1 MKWINRNDSEANFE
15 DRRGKGRGKRNA
27 AVGGLGA
34 IVIAVIA
41 LLLGQNPFQAVEMV
55 NSIAPGES
63 TEVVDP
69 SRVNENEELKVFTL
83 GVFNSA
89 NDVWDEIFSTQMEQN
104 YQRPTLVAF
113 TDETVSECGGASAAV
128 GPFYC
133 PADQKMYIDL
143 NFFHQLRSEFGA
155 SGDLAMA
162 YVTAHEVGHHVQKLL
177 RIIDQMNQYRGRI
190 SEVEFNRLN
199 VKLELQA
206 DFLAG
211 VWVYHAQRMNMIR
224 LEPGDLESVISAT
237 TAVGDDTIQ
246 KRSMGYSVPDS
257 FTHGISAQRTYWF
270 RKGMETGDI
279 TQGDTFNDPS
289 LKPIKSNY

>member
-1 MKWINRNDSEANFE
+1 MKWINRNDGEANYE
-15 DRRGKGRGKRNA
+15 DRRGRGHGKRNA

-34 IVIAVIA
+34 IVIAIIA
-41 LLLGQNPFQAVEMV
+41 LLLGQNPFQAIDMV
-55 NSIAPGES
+55 SSIAPGES
-63 TEVVDP
+63 TEMVDP
-69 SRVNENEELKVFTL
+69 SRANENEDLKVFTL

-89 NDVWDEIFSTQMEQN
+89 NDVWAEIFRTQLNEN
-104 YQRPTLVAF
+104 YNRPTLVTF
-113 TDETVSECGGASAAV
+113 TDATVSECGGATESV

-143 NFFHQLRSEFGA
+143 DFFHQLKSEFGA
-155 SGDLAMA
+155 KGDLAMA

-177 RIIDQMNQYRGRI
+177 GIIDQMNQYRGRI
-190 SEVEFNRLN
+190 SETEYNRLN

-206 DFLAG
+206 DFFAG
-211 VWVYHAQRMNMIR
+211 VWVYHAQRMNMIQ
-224 LEPGDLESVISAT
+224 LEPGDLESAISAT

-257 FTHGISAQRTYWF
+257 FTHGTAAQRTYWF

-279 TQGDTFNDPS
+279 RQGDTFNDPG
-289 LKPIKSNY
+289 LK

>member
-1 MKWINRNDSEANFE
+1 MKWINRNDSQANYE
-15 DRRGKGRGKRNA
+15 DRRGKGRRNA
-27 AVGGLGA
+27 AVGGVGA
-34 IVIAVIA
+34 IIVAVIA
-41 LLLGQNPFQAVEMV
+41 LLLGQNPFQAIDMV
-55 NSIAPGES
+55 SSIAPGGDS
-63 TEVVDP
+63 EVVDP
-69 SRVNENEELKVFTL
+69 SRANENEDLKILTL

-89 NDVWDEIFSTQMEQN
+89 NDVWAEIFRAQLSKQ
-104 YQRPTLVAF
+104 YIRPTLVTF
-113 TDETVSECGGASAAV
+113 TDETVTECGGATAAV

-143 NFFHQLRSEFGA
+143 NFFHQLKSDFGA
-155 SGDLAMA
+155 EGDLAMA

-177 RIIDQMNQYRGRI
+177 GIIDQVNQYRGRI
-190 SEVEFNRLN
+190 SEAEYNKMN

-246 KRSMGYSVPDS
+246 KRSRGYTVPDS
-257 FTHGISAQRTYWF
+257 FTHGTAAQRTYWF
-270 RKGMETGDI
+270 RKGMQSGDMS
-279 TQGDTFNDPS
+279 QGDTFNDPG
-289 LKPIKSNY
+289 LG

>member
-1 MKWINRNDSEANFE
+1 MKWINRNDSQANYE
-15 DRRGKGRGKRNA
+15 DRRGKGRRNA
-27 AVGGLGA
+27 AVGGVGA
-34 IVIAVIA
+34 IIVAVNA
-41 LLLGQNPFQAVEMV
+41 LLLGQNPFQAIDMV
-55 NSIAPGES
+55 SNMAPGGDS
-63 TEVVDP
+63 EVVDP
-69 SRVNENEELKVFTL
+69 SRANENEDLKVLTL

-89 NDVWDEIFSTQMEQN
+89 NDVWAEIFRSQLDKQ
-104 YQRPTLVAF
+104 YVRPTLVTF
-113 TDETVSECGGASAAV
+113 TDATVTECGGATAAV

-143 NFFHQLRSEFGA
+143 NFFHQLKSDFGA
-155 SGDLAMA
+155 EGDLAMA

-177 RIIDQMNQYRGRI
+177 GIIDQVNQYRGRI
-190 SEVEFNRLN
+190 SEAEYNKMN

-246 KRSMGYSVPDS
+246 KRSRGYTVPDS
-257 FTHGISAQRTYWF
+257 FTHGTAAQRTYWF
-270 RKGMETGDI
+270 RKGMQSGDI
-279 TQGDTFNDPS
+279 SQGDTFNDPG
-289 LKPIKSNY
+289 LG

>member
-1 MKWINRNDSEANFE
+1 MKWINRNDSQANYE
-15 DRRGKGRGKRNA
+15 DRRGKGRRNA
-27 AVGGLGA
+27 AVGGVGA
-34 IVIAVIA
+34 IIVAVIA
-41 LLLGQNPFQAVEMV
+41 LLLGQNPFQAIDMV
-55 NSIAPGES
+55 SNMAPGGDS
-63 TEVVDP
+63 EVVDP
-69 SRVNENEELKVFTL
+69 SRANENEDLKVLTL

-89 NDVWDEIFSTQMEQN
+89 NDVWAEIFRSQLDKQ
-104 YQRPTLVAF
+104 YVRPTLVTF
-113 TDETVSECGGASAAV
+113 TDATVTECGGATAAV

-143 NFFHQLRSEFGA
+143 NFFHQLKSDFGA
-155 SGDLAMA
+155 EGDLAMA

-177 RIIDQMNQYRGRI
+177 GIIDQVNQYRGRI
-190 SEVEFNRLN
+190 SEAEYNKMN

-246 KRSMGYSVPDS
+246 KRSRGYTVPDS
-257 FTHGISAQRTYWF
+257 FTHGTAAQRTYWF
-270 RKGMETGDI
+270 RKGMQTGDI
-279 TQGDTFNDPS
+279 SQGDTFNDPG
-289 LKPIKSNY
+289 LG

>member
-89 NDVWDEIFSTQMEQN
+89 NDVWDEIFRTQMEQN
-104 YQRPTLVAF
+104 YVRPTLVTF

-177 RIIDQMNQYRGRI
+177 GIIDQMNQYRGRV
-190 SEVEFNRLN
+190 SEAEYNQLN

-211 VWVYHAQRMNMIR
+211 VWVYHAQRMNIIL
-224 LEPGDLESVISAT
+224 LEPGDLESAISAT

-246 KRSMGYSVPDS
+246 KNSRGYTVPDS
-257 FTHGISAQRTYWF
+257 FTHGTAAQRTYWF
-270 RKGMETGDI
+270 RKGMESGDI
-279 TQGDTFNDPS
+279 RQGDTFNDPV
-289 LKPIKSNY
+289 LR

>member
-1 MKWINRNDSEANFE
+1 MKWINRNDSEANYE
-15 DRRGKGRGKRNA
+15 DRRGRGHGKRNA

-34 IVIAVIA
+34 IVIAIIA
-41 LLLGQNPFQAVEMV
+41 LLLGQNPFQAIDMV
-55 NSIAPGES
+55 SSIAPGES
-63 TEVVDP
+63 TEMVDP
-69 SRVNENEELKVFTL
+69 SRVNENEDLKVFTL

-89 NDVWDEIFSTQMEQN
+89 NDVWAEIFRTQMSSD
-104 YQRPTLVAF
+104 YVRPTLVTF
-113 TDETVSECGGASAAV
+113 TDATVSECGGATESV

-143 NFFHQLRSEFGA
+143 DFFHQLKSEFGA
-155 SGDLAMA
+155 KGDLAMA

-177 RIIDQMNQYRGRI
+177 GIIDQMNQYRGRI
-190 SEVEFNRLN
+190 SETEYNRLN

-211 VWVYHAQRMNMIR
+211 VWVHHAQRMNMIQ
-224 LEPGDLESVISAT
+224 LEQGDLESAISAT

-257 FTHGISAQRTYWF
+257 FTHGTAAQRTYWF

-279 TQGDTFNDPS
+279 RQGDTFNDPT
-289 LKPIKSNY
+289 LH

>member
-1 MKWINRNDSEANFE
+1 MKWIKRNDSEANYE
-15 DRRGKGRGKRNA
+15 DRRGRRVGKKTA
-27 AVGGLGA
+27 AIGGGGA
-34 IVIAVIA
+34 IIVALIA
-41 LLLGQNPFQAVEMV
+41 LLLGQNPFDAMEMV
-55 NSIAPGES
+55 SALAPGTTSE
-63 TEVVDP
+63 TVDP
-69 SRVNENEELKVFTL
+69 SRMNENEELKVFTL

-89 NDVWDEIFSTQMEQN
+89 NDVWDEIFRTQLGRK
-104 YQRPTLVAF
+104 YARPGLVTF
-113 TDETVSECGGASAAV
+113 TDATVSDCGGATAAV

-143 NFFHQLRSEFGA
+143 NFFHQLKSEFGA

-177 RIIDQMNQYRGRI
+177 GIIDQVNQYRGRI
-190 SEVEFNRLN
+190 SEKEFNKLN

-211 VWVYHAQRMNMIR
+211 VWVYHAQRMNMIL
-224 LEPGDLESVISAT
+224 LEEGDLESAIRAT

-257 FTHGISAQRTYWF
+257 FTHGTSAQRTYWF
-270 RKGMETGDI
+270 RKGMQTGDI
-279 TQGDTFNDPS
+279 TQGDTFNE
-289 LKPIKSNY
+289 

>member
-1 MKWINRNDSEANFE
+1 MKWINRNDSEANYE

-27 AVGGLGA
+27 AVGGLGV

-55 NSIAPGES
+55 NNIAPGES

-69 SRVNENEELKVFTL
+69 SRLNENEELKVFTL

-89 NDVWDEIFSTQMEQN
+89 NDVWDEIFRTQMEQN
-104 YQRPTLVAF
+104 YQRPTLVTF

-155 SGDLAMA
+155 RGDLAMA

-177 RIIDQMNQYRGRI
+177 GIIDQMNQYKGRI
-190 SEVEFNRLN
+190 SEADYNKLN

-211 VWVYHAQRMNMIR
+211 VWVYHAQQLNIIQ
-224 LEPGDLESVISAT
+224 LEPGDLESAISAT

-246 KRSMGYSVPDS
+246 KKSMGYTVPDS
-257 FTHGISAQRTYWF
+257 FTHGTSAQRTYWF
-270 RKGMETGDI
+270 RKGIKSGDI
-279 TQGDTFNDPS
+279 RQGDTFNDPT
-289 LKPIKSNY
+289 LR

>member
-1 MKWINRNDSEANFE
+1 MKWINRNDSQANYE
-15 DRRGKGRGKRNA
+15 DRRGKGRRNA
-27 AVGGLGA
+27 AVGGVGA
-34 IVIAVIA
+34 IIVAVIA
-41 LLLGQNPFQAVEMV
+41 LLLGQNPFQAIDMV
-55 NSIAPGES
+55 SSIAPGGDS
-63 TEVVDP
+63 EVVDP
-69 SRVNENEELKVFTL
+69 SRANENEDLKVLTL

-89 NDVWDEIFSTQMEQN
+89 NDVWAEIFRSQLNKQ
-104 YQRPTLVAF
+104 YVRPTLVTF
-113 TDETVSECGGASAAV
+113 TDATVTECGGATAAV

-143 NFFHQLRSEFGA
+143 NFFHQLKSDFGA
-155 SGDLAMA
+155 EGDLAMS

-177 RIIDQMNQYRGRI
+177 GIIDQVNQYRGRI
-190 SEVEFNRLN
+190 SEAEYNKMN

-246 KRSMGYSVPDS
+246 KRSRGYTVPDS
-257 FTHGISAQRTYWF
+257 FTHGTAAQRTYWF
-270 RKGMETGDI
+270 RKGMQSGDI
-279 TQGDTFNDPS
+279 SQGDTFNDPG
-289 LKPIKSNY
+289 LG

>member
-113 TDETVSECGGASAAV
+113 TDETGSECGGASAAV

-177 RIIDQMNQYRGRI
+177 GIIDQMNQYRGRV
-190 SEVEFNRLN
+190 SEAEYNQLN

-211 VWVYHAQRMNMIR
+211 VWVYHAQRLNIIQ
-224 LEPGDLESVISAT
+224 LEPGDLESAISAT

-246 KRSMGYSVPDS
+246 KKSMGYTVPDS
-257 FTHGISAQRTYWF
+257 FTHGTAAQRTYWF
-270 RKGMETGDI
+270 RKGMESGDI
-279 TQGDTFNDPS
+279 RQGDTFNDPA
-289 LKPIKSNY
+289 LR